1 MDSSPNSFVC
11 IIFAKINLIQT
22 EVVTT
27 KMIKAEVKA
36 ATTTFKMEALYRE
49 AANVIQL
56 AKSKKGSIKGL
67 CFASSYGNKK
77 KLYALVC
84 QTVKCKFTNHYNA

>member
-1 MDSSPNSFVC
+1 
-11 IIFAKINLIQT
+11 
-22 EVVTT
+22 
-27 KMIKAEVKA
+27 
-36 ATTTFKMEALYRE
+36 MEALYRE
-49 AANVIQL
+49 AANVIEL

-84 QTVKCKFTNHYNA
+84 QTVTCKFNALLAETSFETCVKGGLRPNL